1 MAKYEQPYEDTT
13 DLYDKIIEKSG
24 LKNYIN
30 ITVLNNSKAKEI
42 FKVNKANELLK
53 YRTNDDVIIVIN
65 ENAMDKLTPE
75 QKEMVVVESLA
86 SIHYNV
92 DKDRLEI
99 SKPDVVTFSGILSK
113 YGFENWN
120 NLRETINLL
129 FQSEKQT
136 QEETA

>member
-13 DLYDKIIEKSG
+13 DLYDKIIEKTG

-92 DKDRLEI
+92 EKDRLEI